1 MGSPVICSATFA
13 SLRDSDTVADAT
25 RQMLADRVSDL
36 PVVDAAGALVGLF
49 RLDRLYTALL
59 PKAALL
65 GDGLVDL
72 AFVSDT
78 LGQLREKM
86 REIEHRAVREFTVM
100 PEHVVHPDTTPLQ
113 IILLLHQGAN
123 SIPVVARDSGKL
135 VGMVS
140 ARDVLVALGGRGSA

>member
-1 MGSPVICSATFA
+1 
-13 SLRDSDTVADAT
+13 
-25 RQMLADRVSDL
+25 
-36 PVVDAAGALVGLF
+36 
-49 RLDRLYTALL
+49 
-59 PKAALL
+59 
-65 GDGLVDL
+65 
-72 AFVSDT
+72 
-78 LGQLREKM
+78 M